1 MAQCRLVGCCD
12 LLEPLAIPSHWPVPQ
27 IKRTADRHA
36 LCKRNMTEM
45 PLCPMQWLLYVQ
57 LPARR
62 GAATALRDKT
72 GIDKNQATTAV
83 TRGRVL
89 LRASQA
95 NCLFN
100 LDPQTM
106 EARIHGES

>member
-1 MAQCRLVGCCD
+1 MAEYRLVGCCD

-27 IKRTADRHA
+27 IKR
-36 LCKRNMTEM
+36 NMTEM
-45 PLCPMQWLLYVQ
+45 PLCPMPWLLYVQ
-57 LPARR
+57 LPTRR

-72 GIDKNQATTAV
+72 SINKNQAIIDV

-89 LRASQA
+89 LRTSQA

-100 LDPQTM
+100 LDSETM
-106 EARIHGES
+106 EACIHGAA